1 MTDTIPLTTTDD
13 VTIGAL
19 LKSVV
24 DEVATADTMSALT
37 NNYAPTAGRVA
48 EVTST
53 GTVYVGDGSVWETAD
68 SLLGFE
74 HNHVW
79 RRSGPATANTT
90 LSDQGAIQAVD
101 TNGGTV
107 TVTLASTTVED
118 GAEVIIKD
126 EGGNAGT
133 NAITVETEGGETIDG
148 SASITISSDYDRRR
162 LYSDGSNW
170 YTR

>member
-19 LKSVV
+19 LKSAV
-24 DEVATADTMSALT
+24 DEVTTADTQSALT
-37 NNYAPTAGRVA
+37 SNYSPTAGRVA

-53 GTVYVGDGSVWETAD
+53 GTVYVGDGSAWETAD
-68 SLLGFE
+68 SLIGLE

-79 RRSGPATANTT
+79 RRVGPATANTT
-90 LSDQGAIQAVD
+90 LSDQGVIQAVD
-101 TNGGTV
+101 TNGGAV
-107 TVTLASTTVED
+107 TVTLASSMVED
-118 GAEVIIKD
+118 GAELIIKD

-148 SASITISSDYDRRR
+148 SASITIGSNYARRR
-162 LYSDGSNW
+162 LYTDGSDW
-170 YTR
+170 FRR